1 MTRSSRTRR
10 PAGALALAIALAM
23 VAGAC
28 GSRANDAQVNEA
40 LGRIGSSRTAGL
52 TAGDRGATT
61 GSSGGLDAASAGDTG
76 NASSGGDAAAASNA
90 GATNAAG
97 GGATGGPD
105 ATSTGDATSAAP
117 AGGNGGATDVG
128 VTADSITVANI
139 SILTGPVPG
148 LFAGA
153 AYGTDAFLAYQ
164 NSQGGVF
171 GRKLKLLV
179 GDDQFDCGRN
189 RAITEQYASK
199 AFAFVGGFTLYD
211 NCGAEYLSKH
221 PEVPDIHNALA
232 RDAGKLPNNFS
243 PSPVRAGAATGPFL
257 YAKSKAPDAVASTA
271 SLVGDVQSAKDAW
284 VGQKFVLQQLGYSIK
299 YERLY
304 SPTET
309 DFTSDIVRMRTGGI
323 KTLVLIAADAKSIA
337 RILAAAD
344 QQGFKPEITLVGASG
359 YDQQVLKLASA
370 KALEGVMLYLPTAMY
385 LGEDN
390 QPEVQLFLSWLKKTH
405 PGASADLFTVYGWT
419 SARLFVQALQAAG
432 PKATRAGLLGALKKI
447 DDFDS
452 NGLLAKTGPA
462 SKRPAT
468 CYAMITIHNGK
479 YQRLDPASGYR
490 CDGQY
495 VFLPGA

>member
-1 MTRSSRTRR
+1 VIRSSRTRR

-28 GSRANDAQVNEA
+28 GSRANEAQVNEA

-52 TAGDRGATT
+52 TAGDRGGT
-61 GSSGGLDAASAGDTG
+61 GDAAGAGLDAATTDT
-76 NASSGGDAAAASNA
+76 ATDTGGDAATASNA
-90 GATNAAG
+90 GATG
-97 GGATGGPD
+97 GGAAATNTAGG
-105 ATSTGDATSAAP
+105 AGDPTSAAP

-221 PEVPDIHNALA
+221 PEVPDVHNALA

-257 YAKSKAPDAVASTA
+257 YAKSKAPDAVGATA

-284 VGQKFVLQQLGYSIK
+284 VGQKYVLQQLGYNIK

-405 PGASADLFTVYGWT
+405 PSASADLFTVYGWA

-432 PKATRAGLLGALKKI
+432 PMATRAGILASLKKI

-495 VFLPGA
+495 VYLPGA

>member
-1 MTRSSRTRR
+1 
-10 PAGALALAIALAM
+10 
-23 VAGAC
+23 
-28 GSRANDAQVNEA
+28 
-40 LGRIGSSRTAGL
+40 
-52 TAGDRGATT
+52 
-61 GSSGGLDAASAGDTG
+61 
-76 NASSGGDAAAASNA
+76 
-90 GATNAAG
+90 
-97 GGATGGPD
+97 
-105 ATSTGDATSAAP
+105 
-117 AGGNGGATDVG
+117 
-128 VTADSITVANI
+128 
-139 SILTGPVPG
+139 VPG

-257 YAKSKAPDAVASTA
+257 YAKSKAPDAVGATA

-284 VGQKFVLQQLGYSIK
+284 VGQKYVLQQLGYNIK

-432 PKATRAGLLGALKKI
+432 PKATRAGLLGALNKI

-468 CYAMITIHNGK
+468 CYAMITVHNGK

-495 VFLPGA
+495 LFLPGA

>member
-1 MTRSSRTRR
+1 
-10 PAGALALAIALAM
+10 M

-52 TAGDRGATT
+52 TAGDQGGADAGAAATVD
-61 GSSGGLDAASAGDTG
+61 GGTAGDAGGTG
-76 NASSGGDAAAASNA
+76 GGAAATATNA
-90 GATNAAG
+90 GATPAG
-97 GGATGGPD
+97 DSGGPAGGATGGD
-105 ATSTGDATSAAP
+105 ATAAAP

-153 AYGTDAFLAYQ
+153 AYGADAFLAYQ

-211 NCGAEYLSKH
+211 NCGAEYLAKH
-221 PEVPDIHNALA
+221 PDVPDIHNALA

-257 YAKSKAPDAVASTA
+257 YAKSKSPGAVGATA

-284 VGQKFVLQQLGYSIK
+284 VGQKYVLQQLGYNIK

-405 PGASADLFTVYGWT
+405 PSASADLFTVYGWT

-432 PKATRAGLLGALKKI
+432 PKATRAGLLASLKKI

-468 CYAMITIHNGK
+468 CYAMITVHNGK

-495 VFLPGA
+495 LFLPGA